1 MFLVKRSVAV
11 VVDQRFQGDVAAD
24 PLRGWPGVRFLAGG
38 PGEVDNSEGAVIDA
52 EDHVVTS

>member
-1 MFLVKRSVAV
+1 MFLVKQSVPV

-24 PLRGWPGVRFLAGG
+24 SLWSRPGVWLLPGG
-38 PGEVDNSEGAVIDA
+38 PGEVDDSEGAVIDA